1 MTDPGDTDT
10 RPPHEPAGG
19 ARDPRRWE
27 RATDTGSIVWGF
39 ILIAIGGWFFIEHT
53 LGYDL
58 PRIDWG
64 TVWPIVLIVIG
75 GWIIL
80 RAAGRRS
87 A

>member
-1 MTDPGDTDT
+1 MT
-10 RPPHEPAGG
+10 EPTLTEPTEPDRRSE
-19 ARDPRRWE
+19 RDRWKQ
-27 RATDTGSIVWGF
+27 ASDTGSLVWGF
-39 ILIAIGGWFFIEHT
+39 VLLAIGGWFFIEHT

-58 PRIDWG
+58 PRIDWS